1 MLPKF
6 TIYVGK
12 SLYPQTKIIPF
23 LLLNIYLYLLLN
35 YYKIITQNTILW
47 LSLMK
52 GKAHRRETPLR
63 G

>member
-6 TIYVGK
+6 TSHVGK

-35 YYKIITQNTILW
+35 
-47 LSLMK
+47 
-52 GKAHRRETPLR
+52 
-63 G
+63 